1 MPSKPTSLKSAPQR
15 KPWTRSPHKPD
26 TRTHGRKGQEMRERR
41 LRRTDGLCEHSP
53 AKGRY
58 TVATVENHKIP
69 LAHGGPDE
77 DENTENLCDPCDEIA
92 TAEQSATASGS
103 RSARTAG
110 LSRDDRQAENPG

>member
-1 MPSKPTSLKSAPQR
+1 MTGQPPRLKPARQR

-26 TRTHGRKGQEMRERR
+26 TRTRGRKGQEMRERR
-41 LRRTDGLCEHSP
+41 LRRTDGLCEHCL

-58 TVATVENHKIP
+58 TVATVVNHKIP

-92 TAEQSATASGS
+92 TAKQFGHRKRIEIGED
-103 RSARTAG
+103 G
-110 LSRDDRQAENPG
+110 WPVEG